1 MHIGEVPGEMNRRLN
16 ASEEGI
22 SEIATPLAGARNDG
36 LCHVGCATRDL
47 HGIHVFHGVRK
58 KESCRCDYYDIVK
71 GCFTNQ

>member
-36 LCHVGCATRDL
+36 LCHVGSLAAATRDL
-47 HGIHVFHGVRK
+47 P
-58 KESCRCDYYDIVK
+58 IVL
-71 GCFTNQ
+71 FRV